1 MPEDYYRFLVRTITT
16 VGQDPAQLRMV
27 VYQFARSKLRKELF
41 AKKDLRWAEMKQQM
55 AALEKAIEQIES
67 DVADHTVLLS
77 AYPPA
82 APAAPPNPPI
92 VAAAAQNSP
101 MIAGAV
107 QNSPM
112 TDSAAV
118 DFAAIDSAA
127 VDFDAV
133 DSAAEN
139 APIVV
144 DASRNAV
151 AKSTDTALVVHENYA
166 ALERVID
173 QIEPDIYERHSVVES
188 RFEPIRTYKP
198 VRAAFWSTVRLVV
211 AVVLGVALFAAL
223 ENRGDLAGL
232 FARNGRDEVVGAAPI
247 ANGHPSQSAT
257 QVAANPIMPVVA
269 KQPPSEPD
277 SGLGPGMKNV
287 PIPGAYGVYAVDHD
301 KLTDLELLPIKVP
314 DERIGISAL
323 FSTPSASTLPDGH
336 LQFIAFRRDLA
347 NDAPDRV
354 IVRVVAR
361 VMHEL
366 TFDATG
372 NAKRVDI
379 DSLWAVRSNSYEMQV
394 VPVSGNPAM
403 VIIRP
408 ESSTFSFPSGRYAL
422 VLQGSAYDF
431 SVAGSVTDTAQCLER
446 TDAVNMP
453 VYSECRTL

>member
-55 AALEKAIEQIES
+55 ATLEKAIEQIES

-77 AYPPA
+77 AFAPT
-82 APAAPPNPPI
+82 APAPAQNAPI
-92 VAAAAQNSP
+92 VAAAAQNSS
-101 MIAGAV
+101 MIAAAA

-112 TDSAAV
+112 V
-118 DFAAIDSAA
+118 DFVAIDSP
-127 VDFDAV
+127 AV
-133 DSAAEN
+133 DSAAVESAAEN
-139 APIVV
+139 TPIVA
-144 DASRNAV
+144 DASRSAI

-166 ALERVID
+166 ALERVIE
-173 QIEPDIYERHSVVES
+173 QIEPDIYERHTVVES
-188 RFEPIRTYKP
+188 RFGPIRTYKP
-198 VRAAFWSTVRLVV
+198 VRAAFWSAVRLVV
-211 AVVLGVALFAAL
+211 AVVSGVALFAAL

-232 FARNGRDEVVGAAPI
+232 FARNGRDEVAGAAPI
-247 ANGHPSQSAT
+247 AIGHPSQNAT

-301 KLTDLELLPIKVP
+301 KLTDLELLPIRVP

-323 FSTPSASTLPDGH
+323 FSAPSAGTLPDGH

-361 VMHEL
+361 VMREL
-366 TFDATG
+366 TFDAAG
-372 NAKRVDI
+372 NAKRVDV

-394 VPVSGNPAM
+394 APVSGNPAM
-403 VIIRP
+403 VIIQP
-408 ESSTFSFPSGRYAL
+408 ENPKFSFPAGRYAL

-431 SVAGSVTDTAQCLER
+431 SVAGPITDAAQCLER

-453 VYSECRTL
+453 VYSECSAL

>member
-67 DVADHTVLLS
+67 DVADRTVLLS
-77 AYPPA
+77 AHPPA
-82 APAAPPNPPI
+82 APAAAPNPPI

-118 DFAAIDSAA
+118 DF
-127 VDFDAV
+127 DAV
-133 DSAAEN
+133 DSSAEN
-139 APIVV
+139 TPIVV

-166 ALERVID
+166 ALERVIE
-173 QIEPDIYERHSVVES
+173 QIEPDIYERHTVVES

-198 VRAAFWSTVRLVV
+198 IRTAFWSTVRLVA

-232 FARNGRDEVVGAAPI
+232 FTRNGRDEVVGAAPI

-287 PIPGAYGVYAVDHD
+287 PIPGAYGVYAVNHD
-301 KLTDLELLPIKVP
+301 KLTDLELLPIRVP

-323 FSTPSASTLPDGH
+323 FSTPSVGTLPDGR

-366 TFDATG
+366 TFDTAG

-394 VPVSGNPAM
+394 LPVSGNPAM

-408 ESSTFSFPSGRYAL
+408 ENPAFTFPAGRYAL

-431 SVAGSVTDTAQCLER
+431 SVAGPITDTSQCLER

-453 VYSECRTL
+453 VYSECRAL